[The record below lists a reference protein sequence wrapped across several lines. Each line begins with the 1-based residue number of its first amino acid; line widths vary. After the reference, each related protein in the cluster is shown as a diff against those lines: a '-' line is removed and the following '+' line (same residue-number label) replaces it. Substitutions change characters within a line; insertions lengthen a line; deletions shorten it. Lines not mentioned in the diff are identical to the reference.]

1 MCPGGEGAAFC
12 EAVRRDILEEV
23 TCEQNPRGR
32 KETAIQTADGLL
44 LGRRNHWCKGP
55 GGTVLLAGRRR
66 RQEKDRRV
74 SRGEGE
80 KVEVRRWRRQGRSRR
95 T

>member
-1 MCPGGEGAAFC
+1 MSWGVRGAAFC

-55 GGTVLLAGRRR
+55 GAQCSWQGGEAGERQASKQRRKGRR
-66 RQEKDRRV
+66 
-74 SRGEGE
+74 
-80 KVEVRRWRRQGRSRR
+80 
-95 T
+95 

>member
-1 MCPGGEGAAFC
+1 MSWGVRGAAFC

-23 TCEQNPRGR
+23 TCERNPRGR

-55 GGTVLLAGRRR
+55 GAQCVWQGGEAGERRASKQRRKGRR
-66 RQEKDRRV
+66 
-74 SRGEGE
+74 
-80 KVEVRRWRRQGRSRR
+80 
-95 T
+95 